1 LAHALLTLAL
11 AASAPTEKSA
21 DAESAATPATSARP
35 ALLEAMGIDI
45 SGVYSR
51 RTRELTRKCDMMTFV
66 PRRSDFLFSNK
77 SNIIK

>member
-1 LAHALLTLAL
+1 
-11 AASAPTEKSA
+11 
-21 DAESAATPATSARP
+21 
-35 ALLEAMGIDI
+35 MGIDI

-77 SNIIK
+77 SISLNSVLRADRNLRANG